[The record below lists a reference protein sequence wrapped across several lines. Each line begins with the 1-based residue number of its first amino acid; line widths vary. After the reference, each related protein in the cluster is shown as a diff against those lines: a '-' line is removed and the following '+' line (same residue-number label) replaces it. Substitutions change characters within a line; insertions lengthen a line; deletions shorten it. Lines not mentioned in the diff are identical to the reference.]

1 MAETSDGRSFRT
13 AIFIR
18 QSSDEQRNVTPIF
31 ILNYLHSPP
40 LSFLTEICNLLFVK
54 QIPHNRA
61 YIDHEKYVSAWFL
74 VAPNTRIKRNRR
86 NGERRRN
93 WNEIITLKA
102 TGFRRRAGMDKK
114 KKKRNYSS
122 GIKENA
128 VGLCPEKCTRPFLV
142 YPAENFST
150 RQLSLHLCP
159 TSGSWKR
166 EREKKNLLFHGKVSS
181 KVSRVE
187 KTRMNAI
194 KNVKIEISRI

>member
-1 MAETSDGRSFRT
+1 MAGTSDGRSFRT

-31 ILNYLHSPP
+31 ILNYLHSPPP

-114 KKKRNYSS
+114 KKKETKLFQRNKRKRCRSLS
-122 GIKENA
+122 GKMHATISRIPRRKLFHASTFSPSLSNFRLSKE
-128 VGLCPEKCTRPFLV
+128 
-142 YPAENFST
+142 
-150 RQLSLHLCP
+150 
-159 TSGSWKR
+159 R
-166 EREKKNLLFHGKVSS
+166 EREKELAIPREG
-181 KVSRVE
+181 VE
-187 KTRMNAI
+187 
-194 KNVKIEISRI
+194 